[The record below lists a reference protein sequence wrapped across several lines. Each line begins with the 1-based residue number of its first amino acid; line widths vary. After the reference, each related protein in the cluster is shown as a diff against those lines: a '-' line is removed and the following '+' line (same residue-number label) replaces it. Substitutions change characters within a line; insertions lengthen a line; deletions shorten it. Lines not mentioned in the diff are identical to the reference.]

1 MSVNQNFANVFENMQ
16 KIVEDRQN
24 GVRMTDS
31 IIVFDDHLHPLSVGY
46 LCDVELEGITF
57 SSADHAIQY
66 LRAMAFQDRGAMA
79 QIARS
84 PSAKS
89 ARAVQINRFNNNT
102 WRRYELQSMQLVTG
116 AKIKQNKSVREALK
130 MTGSKRLVYASK
142 HDAYFGCGLNMT
154 DDNILYPQ
162 FWLGQNKLGQI
173 LEQCRK
179 TV

>member
-24 GVRMTDS
+24 GIRMTDS
-31 IIVFDDHLHPLSVGY
+31 VIVFDDHLNPLSVGY

-89 ARAVQINRFNNNT
+89 ARAVQITRFNNNT
-102 WRRYELQSMQLVTG
+102 WRRFEHQSMQLVTG

-130 MTGSKRLVYASK
+130 MTGAKRLVYASK
-142 HDAYFGCGLNMT
+142 HDVYFGCGLNMV

-162 FWLGQNKLGQI
+162 FWSGQNKLGQI
-173 LEQCRK
+173 LEQYRK
-179 TV
+179 SV

>member
-1 MSVNQNFANVFENMQ
+1 
-16 KIVEDRQN
+16 
-24 GVRMTDS
+24 MTDS
-31 IIVFDDHLHPLSVGY
+31 VIVFDDHLNPLSIGY
-46 LCDVELEGITF
+46 SCCVELEGITF
-57 SSADHAIQY
+57 SSADHALQY

-79 QIARS
+79 QIAHA

-89 ARAVQINRFNNNT
+89 ARAVQIARFNNNA
-102 WRRYELQSMQLVTG
+102 WRRYEHQSMQLVTSV
-116 AKIKQNKSVREALK
+116 KIKQNKVVREALK

-142 HDAYFGCGLNMT
+142 HDIYFGCGLNML

-179 TV
+179 SV